1 MDIVEEKQKLSK
13 RRTRVNAMLMLYGYD
28 FHSSL
33 TKDEYITNCKEII
46 NDLKNYEKDELLMQI
61 VNHFFENHEK
71 IDYLITEMSNLWSF
85 EKISDINK
93 AILRVSFVECL
104 FFSEKLA
111 IIINEYIEIT
121 KIYSGADDHKY
132 IHLMIG
138 RLNEWRT
145 SDDKTG
151 IIRQD

>member
-13 RRTRVNAMLMLYGYD
+13 RRTRINAILMLYGYD
-28 FHSSL
+28 YHITL
-33 TKDEYITNCKEII
+33 TKDEYINNCKEII
-46 NDLKNYEKDELLMQI
+46 NDLKNYEKDELLMQF
-61 VNHFFENHEK
+61 VNYFFDNHVK
-71 IDYLITEMSNLWSF
+71 IDLLITDMSNLWAF
-85 EKISDINK
+85 DKISDINK
-93 AILRVSFVECL
+93 AILRVAFIECL

-138 RLNEWRT
+138 RLNEWRN
-145 SDDKTG
+145 SDDKQG
-151 IIRQD
+151 IIRQS